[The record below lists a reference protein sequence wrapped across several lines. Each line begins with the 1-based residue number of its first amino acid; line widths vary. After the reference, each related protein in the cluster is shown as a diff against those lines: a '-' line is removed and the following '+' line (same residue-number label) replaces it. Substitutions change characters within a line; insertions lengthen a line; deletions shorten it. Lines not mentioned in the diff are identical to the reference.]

1 MKLISH
7 QKVTMQHMNHHGS
20 LEAEY
25 LVSWMTNGAYMG
37 VSQIRGRADQI
48 VMCAISDVRFQN
60 PVPLGAIMS
69 INYELVK
76 TGKSSLTI
84 AVEARDMINPELI
97 YGSCQVVFVNTDE
110 HGKSAPHG
118 IVMPEA

>member
-1 MKLISH
+1 
-7 QKVTMQHMNHHGS
+7 MNHHGS